1 MNNLTDLTPDGER
14 RGVLLPAAEPSVEPA
29 RLHEL
34 TRIADTHL
42 AATDLLVTGPWSTPV
57 TWRQP
62 VHTVYIPAH
71 LLTDGAD
78 TPRTWGNTAL
88 ASLDAFGDDAGLA
101 RLCGV
106 EERDAATVAA
116 LTREKLAAEP
126 IEDLRI
132 DFEDGFTQRG
142 VPAGERDT
150 DEDARAHA
158 AARILA
164 QWLDATAGALAP
176 AFAGIRLK
184 SFDPATRDR
193 GIRTLAIVLTELAE
207 QYGSHSDTN
216 QQGILQR
223 VLRDNPRALRLTLP
237 KVQHHSQVEAFVQVL
252 RRLEAS
258 LDLPEIPFEVQIE
271 TPQAIVAADGSLET
285 PRVIAAGEGRVLSLH
300 YGTYD
305 YSTSLGVDAAEQSMA
320 HPVADFAKDVL
331 QVATTATAVELSDGS
346 TNRIPVGTAEQV
358 AEGWQVHSGLVTRHL
373 RRGIRQGWDLHANQL
388 VTRHLMTIA
397 YFRQHWATTANRLR
411 AYVNDDTSTWM
422 DEPATAK
429 AMAGYLL
436 RARACGAVTEDE
448 LATTGVDED
457 DLRQLQV
464 TGRL

>member
-1 MNNLTDLTPDGER
+1 M
-14 RGVLLPAAEPSVEPA
+14 PATNPSVDPA
-29 RLHEL
+29 TLQEL

-42 AATDLLVTGPWSTPV
+42 STTDPLVAGLWSTPV

-71 LLTDGAD
+71 LLTDSAD
-78 TPRTWGNTAL
+78 TPRSWGDTAL
-88 ASLDAFGDDAGLA
+88 GTLDAVIDDAGLA

-106 EERDAATVAA
+106 DERDAATVAA
-116 LTREKLAAEP
+116 LTREKLLTEP

-142 VPAGERDT
+142 VPTGERDA
-150 DEDARAHA
+150 DEDSRAHEA
-158 AARILA
+158 AGILST
-164 QWLDATAGALAP
+164 WLVADSPAP
-176 AFAGIRLK
+176 AFAGIRFK

-193 GIRTLAIVLTELAE
+193 GIRTLTIVLTGLAE
-207 QYGSHSDTN
+207 QGVLH
-216 QQGILQR
+216 R
-223 VLRDNPRALRLTLP
+223 VLNDNRRALRLTLP
-237 KVQHHSQVEAFVQVL
+237 KVQHHSQVEAFVRVL
-252 RRLEAS
+252 RQLETT
-258 LDLPEIPFEVQIE
+258 LGLPEIPFEVQVE
-271 TPQAIVAADGSLET
+271 TPQAIVAADGSLEP
-285 PRVIAAGEGRVLSLH
+285 PRIIEAGEGRVLSLH

-305 YSTSLGVDAAEQSMA
+305 YSASLGIDAAEQSMA

-346 TNRIPVGTAEQV
+346 TNRIPVGTDAQI
-358 AEGWQVHSGLVTRHL
+358 AEGWKVHSELVARHL
-373 RRGIRQGWDLHANQL
+373 RRGIRQGWDLHPNQL
-388 VTRHLMTIA
+388 VTRHLTTIA
-397 YFRQHWATTANRLR
+397 YFRQHWATTAERLR

-448 LATTGVDED
+448 LATTGVDETG
-457 DLRQLQV
+457 LRQLQV